1 MALALMKCS
10 IPVLVLLTAASC
22 IETPSSQLRTLED
35 YRQTLPEKNYRELT
49 KKKVLTVSEAC
60 RFALKGNPDYRSAC
74 RAVAAAKYRYYRSL
88 AAYLPEVNFRAAAGQ
103 SLRRSHDLLNP
114 PTGIMPRENVWNGQ
128 LGLYASL
135 LIFDGLEREFSVMIA
150 RREEKISREMTR
162 NSRRLLIRGVAC
174 AYYDAVL
181 AKEMQRIA
189 EADLSFQM
197 SSLRQAENRYSNGL
211 VSKAAVLNFQILVN
225 AARSAILTAR
235 YRGKTARNS
244 LCALMGYPQNDLPE
258 ELELSPLNKKEHDYY
273 PGLEYCLE
281 QAAANRPDLQA
292 AAFLLDIAV
301 FRKWQSYSGFLPTIR
316 AGTGLGFS
324 AADSRYGGY
333 QFDASH
339 HNTLDFSYGL
349 TGEWNLFR
357 GFATVNL
364 IRERRVLEDLSRL
377 HLDNIF
383 LQAITE
389 VKDAYANYQNAR
401 GQVELARE
409 TLNQVYEQRALV
421 QSAFWCGRDTI
432 TRLNGA
438 QSAVVESESRLAIAL
453 IELRRAEIQL
463 NAAMNLEKYPV
474 DPCIR

>member
-1 MALALMKCS
+1 MALDLMKCAV
-10 IPVLVLLTAASC
+10 PVLVLLAAASC
-22 IETPSSQLRTLED
+22 IECPSDRLHTLAD
-35 YRQTLPEKNYRELT
+35 YRQTLPENDFKELT
-49 KKKVLTVSEAC
+49 RKKVLTVSEAC
-60 RFALKGNPDYRSAC
+60 RTALKGNPDYRSAC

-88 AAYLPEVNFRAAAGQ
+88 SAYLPEADFRASAGQ

-114 PTGIMPRENVWNGQ
+114 PAGIMPRENVWNGQ

-150 RREEKISREMTR
+150 RREEKISRELTR

-189 EADLSFQM
+189 EADLSFQL

-211 VSKAAVLNFQILVN
+211 VSKADVLNFRILVN
-225 AARSAILTAR
+225 AAKSAILTAR

-244 LCALMGYPQNDLPE
+244 LCALMGYPQNDLPDD
-258 ELELSPLNKKEHDYY
+258 LELSPLDEKGGGYY

-281 QAAANRPDLQA
+281 QAAANRPDLRA
-292 AAFLLDIAV
+292 AALLLDIAV
-301 FRKWQSYSGFLPTIR
+301 FRKWQSYSGFLPTVR
-316 AGTGLGFS
+316 AVTGLEFS
-324 AADSRYGGY
+324 AASSQYGGY
-333 QFDASH
+333 QVNSSH
-339 HNTLDFSYGL
+339 HNTLDFSYGF

-364 IRERRVLEDLSRL
+364 VRERRVLEDLAKL
-377 HLDNIF
+377 HLDNMF
-383 LQAITE
+383 LQAVTE
-389 VKDAYANYQNAR
+389 VKDAYANYRNAK
-401 GQVELARE
+401 GQVELAKA

-421 QSAFWCGRDTI
+421 QSAFWCGRDTV

-463 NAAMNLEKYPV
+463 NAAMNLEKIPV
-474 DPCIR
+474 DP